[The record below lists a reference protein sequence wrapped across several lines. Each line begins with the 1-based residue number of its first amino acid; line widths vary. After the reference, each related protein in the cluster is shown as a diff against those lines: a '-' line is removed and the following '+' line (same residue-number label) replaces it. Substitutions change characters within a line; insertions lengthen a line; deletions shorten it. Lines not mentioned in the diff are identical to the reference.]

1 MAERRAESS
10 DAPFRVFKEKIIM
23 GSTFKKIASIALAF
37 PTGGAS
43 LAWGS
48 SNKAPEVKEV
58 PIATQVAEDKK
69 KNANKRKA
77 LYATQGGVLGQ
88 EVNQVGGENR
98 GNLFGN

>member
-1 MAERRAESS
+1 MAERRAELS
-10 DAPFRVFKEKIIM
+10 DAPFRVFRERIM
-23 GSTFKKIASIALAF
+23 GSTFKKIASFALAL

-43 LAWGS
+43 LAWGAEDP
-48 SNKAPEVKEV
+48 KVQEA

-77 LYATQGGVLGQ
+77 LYATQGGALGQ

>member
-1 MAERRAESS
+1 MAERRAELS
-10 DAPFRVFKEKIIM
+10 DAPFRVFREKIIM
-23 GSTFKKIASIALAF
+23 GSFMDSLVRVATLGLSDSFGL
-37 PTGGAS
+37 TG
-43 LAWGS
+43 
-48 SNKAPEVKEV
+48 KTPEVKEA

-69 KNANKRKA
+69 KSANKRKA